1 MKHVN
6 PDVFKP
12 SSKIHF
18 IYGSPDRALC
28 GERIPITGEFTTDPV
43 NCDKCVRT
51 VLQCQNVKETEYIKR

>member
-12 SSKIHF
+12 WSLIHF

-28 GERIPITGEFTTDPV
+28 GAVIPITGEFTTDQV
-43 NCDKCVRT
+43 NCSKCIRT
-51 VLQCQNVKETEYIKR
+51 VEQCKNVKETEYIKP